1 MSKVLVTGA
10 NGFVGTR
17 ILEILSLEHYET
29 LAAVRKKESLN
40 KVGDIEAFE
49 VGSIDASTD
58 WSSCLKDVDVVVHVA
73 ARAYVMGE
81 QGMDALDIYR
91 QVNLHGTLALGHE
104 ALRQGVKRFIYISSI
119 KAMGEKSSLDK
130 PLSLE
135 TELHPEDAYGLS
147 KLEAEMALKELTSN
161 SSMELTIIR
170 PPLVYGKGVKGNFA
184 SLAKLSS
191 LGFPIPLGCMENK
204 RSLVAID
211 NLVDLIKVCID
222 HPKAGDQTFL
232 VSDDDDV
239 STSRLLRELAHAQNV
254 KSRLFCMPVLIITT
268 IAKIFNKRSTID
280 RLYGS
285 LQVDITD
292 TKRILGWQPI
302 VSLRSGI
309 ENMFKEDIR

>member
-29 LAAVRKKESLN
+29 LAAVRQKESLT
-40 KVGDIEAFE
+40 KFGDIEAFE
-49 VGSIDASTD
+49 VGSINASTD

-73 ARAYVMGE
+73 ARAHVMGE
-81 QGMDALDIYR
+81 QGMDGLDIYR

-135 TELHPEDAYGLS
+135 AEFHPEDAYGLS

-184 SLAKLSS
+184 SLTKLVL
-191 LGFPIPLGCMENK
+191 LGFPIPLGGIENK

-211 NLVDLIKVCID
+211 NLVDLIKVCIN
-222 HPKAGDQTFL
+222 HPKAGNQTFL

-239 STSRLLRELAHAQNV
+239 STSKLLRELAYAQNV
-254 KSRLFCMPVLIITT
+254 QLRLFHLPLFVLKTV
-268 IAKIFNKRSTID
+268 AKMFNKRSMID

-285 LQVDITD
+285 LQVDITE
-292 TKRILGWQPI
+292 TKRRLGWQPK
-302 VSLRSGI
+302 VSLREGL